1 MRKHIKNLIK
11 FFLLVFFLALPS
23 IGHADQIYSIDID
36 IKIDQ
41 NGLGQVN
48 EIWHTNEDTMDASEK
63 YKVISD
69 LGQIKIKNF
78 KVETDDNSWQE
89 ISPWDINRSF
99 DEKAYKYGMV
109 EDDDRVELCWGISNF
124 GENTYKLSY
133 EIDPLVVGLNDYDM
147 VNFRFIKENLEP
159 RPDKITIK
167 ITGPSPFDKEVL
179 MWAFGFEGE
188 IHNEDGAILA
198 KSNGDVDYGQ
208 VMLRFPKGT
217 FATSYNIDEDFQYFA
232 QMAQEDSDY
241 GSADDAII
249 DEEND
254 FDYDYDYE
262 DSSYFSPTPF
272 FLNAILSFIGPII
285 GFIFFAIAIKSLSG
299 GSTGDY
305 KITNKNLLKK
315 ASKFKE
321 EYYRD
326 IPYDGPIEDTYLIS
340 QNASGLNINY
350 ENYIT
355 AFLLKWIYENAI
367 TLGEEEEKVLFFN
380 SKSSYITIN
389 HRPEY
394 MNEVEEGFFE
404 ILQRSEE
411 YTDDGKIKQKHIE
424 KFIKKNEDFM
434 EDYFESFSENSLE
447 KLARGGYLNNDK
459 KKKVFSNK
467 FKNRISFTD
476 KGIDLYENFIKFKN
490 YLEDYSLIAERNLD
504 EVKLWDDFMIYAA
517 IYGISKKVYS
527 NFTDIYPEYENM
539 SAFDFYMLS
548 NITSYSSS
556 IASSAANNL
565 SSFESGGFGGSSS
578 FGGGSG
584 GFGGGSGGSGGG
596 SR

>member
-1 MRKHIKNLIK
+1 MKKHIKNLIK

-109 EDDDRVELCWGISNF
+109 EDDDRVELCWGISDF

-167 ITGPSPFDKEVL
+167 ITGPNPFDEEVL

-188 IHNEDGAILA
+188 IHNEDGAIIA
-198 KSNGDVDYGQ
+198 RSDGDVDYGQ
-208 VMLRFPKGT
+208 VMLRFAKGT

-232 QMAQEDSDY
+232 QMAQENSDY

-254 FDYDYDYE
+254 FDYDYEYE
-262 DSSYFSPTPF
+262 DSSNFSPISF
-272 FLNAILSFIGPII
+272 FLNGVLSFIGPII

-305 KITNKNLLKK
+305 KITNKKLLKK

-367 TLGEEEEKVLFFN
+367 SLGEEEEKVLFFN

-447 KLARGGYLNNDK
+447 KLARGGYLDNDRK
-459 KKKVFSNK
+459 KTFTGKYKNK
-467 FKNRISFTD
+467 ITITD
-476 KGIDLYENFIKFKN
+476 SGINLYENFIKFKN

-565 SSFESGGFGGSSS
+565 SSFEQGGFGGSSS